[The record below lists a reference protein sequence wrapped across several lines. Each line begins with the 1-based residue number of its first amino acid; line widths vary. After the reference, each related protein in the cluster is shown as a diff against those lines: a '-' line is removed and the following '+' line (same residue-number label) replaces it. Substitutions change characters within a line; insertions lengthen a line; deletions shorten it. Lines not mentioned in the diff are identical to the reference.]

1 MGVAEGAACF
11 TSACCVCVQMSD
23 LSLRDAVDGQP
34 LEFQLTLHSQ
44 NKSFKLVVRDRA
56 LWL

>member
-1 MGVAEGAACF
+1 MLHLRLL
-11 TSACCVCVQMSD
+11 CVCVQMSD